1 MIEFE
6 SAGFG
11 NGRDAILTPTT
22 LAIAPGSFN
31 VLVGPSGSGK
41 TTFLRLCHMDLVPT
55 TGRLRLFGR
64 AIRPRDRNAIAD
76 LRRSVGMLS
85 QESRFLDHLS
95 VIENIA
101 LPLQVAGIDL
111 VERAGDLQALLEWV
125 DLVDQVSVYPPALS
139 ASERQRAALARAVIL
154 SPDLIL
160 ADEPAGNLDR
170 DMGLRLLTLLVELNR
185 MGKTVVIA
193 THDPDLPRAVAPML
207 APRVLHIA
215 DGRIG
220 PPEGM
225 A

>member
-11 NGRDAILTPTT
+11 QGRDAILTPTT
-22 LAIAPGSFN
+22 LTIPPGSFN

-55 TGRLRLFGR
+55 AGRVRLFGR
-64 AIRPRDRNAIAD
+64 TIRPRDRNSIAD
-76 LRRSVGMLS
+76 LRRSIGVLT

-95 VIENIA
+95 VVENIA

-111 VERAGDLQALLEWV
+111 MERASDLQALLEWV
-125 DLVDQVSVYPPALS
+125 DLVDHVGVHPPALS

-154 SPDLIL
+154 SPEVIL
-160 ADEPAGNLDR
+160 ADEPGGNLDR
-170 DMGLRLLTLLVELNR
+170 DMGLRLLMLLVELNR

-207 APRVLHIA
+207 TPRVLHIA
-215 DGRIG
+215 GGQIAAAAG
-220 PPEGM
+220 
-225 A
+225 AA